1 MIGTDGIIVFCK
13 SLCFATQLLA
23 PTMRV
28 TAHAQMTANYTT
40 DQYAKLLAVRD
51 ISADF
56 LVDALGRAFNYNYNT
71 AARINYD
78 CHDPVILLF

>member
-23 PTMRV
+23 PMMRV

-56 LVDALGRAFNYNYNT
+56 LVDALGGAFD
-71 AARINYD
+71 YD
-78 CHDPVILLF
+78 YTLEHRRKDRLRPS